1 MVWSRNYIA
10 VARDLDSVTRIDG
23 ENECV
28 PTQVGL
34 TRGAIDAIW
43 GAVQGFYRTAT
54 HPAITLA
61 LRRRGRLVMHRAI
74 GHARGNEP
82 GADGHQWIP
91 ATPQTPICLFSA
103 SKAITA
109 LLVHKL
115 AEDARLSLDERV
127 AHYIP
132 EYAQRGK
139 DRTTVRQLLSHR
151 AGIPTVPVKNLD
163 YRVIYDWDA
172 VIQMLCA
179 AKPFEATGERQA
191 YHAIT
196 GGFILGELVR
206 RVGGIGLHDALRQ
219 WIAEPLG
226 CRTMTYG
233 LPPELRS
240 IAAPNVF
247 TGPRPPW
254 MLDLVS
260 KRVLGAAFRD
270 VVRISNED
278 AFLTQ
283 PIPAGNI
290 FATADEAGRV
300 FQMLLD
306 GGSWQGRRLF
316 KPETVAEIVRPV
328 GKRQFDGMLVI
339 PVRFSAGMMLGDG
352 PVGLF
357 GPSSRQAFGHIGFLN
372 IVCWAD
378 PMRDISVAILNN
390 GKTLAPSSLTRLA
403 RVISAICKA
412 CMPSGAERRATAD
425 ALSAG

>member
-1 MVWSRNYIA
+1 MVWNRNYIA
-10 VARDLDSVTRIDG
+10 VARDLASVTRIDAV
-23 ENECV
+23 NEC
-28 PTQVGL
+28 PPEQAGL
-34 TRGAIDAIW
+34 TRDAIDAIW
-43 GAVQGFYRTAT
+43 SAVQGFYRTAT
-54 HPAITLA
+54 HPAITIA
-61 LRRRGRLVMHRAI
+61 LRRRGHLAMHRAI

-82 GADGHQWIP
+82 GADGRQWVP

-115 AEDARLSLDERV
+115 AEDGRLALDERV
-127 AHYIP
+127 ATYLP

-151 AGIPTVPVKNLD
+151 AGIPTVPIKNLD

-172 VIQMLCA
+172 VIRMLCA

-206 RVGGIGLHDALRQ
+206 RVGKISLHDALRQ

-226 CRTMTYG
+226 CQYMTYG
-233 LPPELRS
+233 LAPEHRAA
-240 IAAPNVF
+240 AAPNVF

-254 MLDLVS
+254 MLDLVAR
-260 KRVLGAAFRD
+260 RVLGANFRD

-290 FATADEAGRV
+290 FSTADEAGRV

-306 GGSWQGRRLF
+306 GGTWQGRRVF

-357 GPSSRQAFGHIGFLN
+357 GPGSRRAFGHIGFLN
-372 IVCWAD
+372 IVCWAE
-378 PMRDISVAILNN
+378 PTREISVAILNN
-390 GKTLAPSSLTRLA
+390 GKTIAPSSLTRLA
-403 RVISAICKA
+403 RVINAICKA
-412 CMPSGAERRATAD
+412 CVPRDEARMAEAI
-425 ALSAG
+425 SAG

>member
-1 MVWSRNYIA
+1 MAWNRNYIG
-10 VARDLDSVTRIDG
+10 VARDLDSVTRIDRA
-23 ENECV
+23 NEC
-28 PTQVGL
+28 PPEHAGL
-34 TRGAIDAIW
+34 TNEAVDAIW
-43 GAVQGFYRTAT
+43 RAVQGFYRTAT
-54 HPAITLA
+54 HPAITVA

-82 GADGHQWIP
+82 GADGRHWVP
-91 ATPQTPICLFSA
+91 ATPETPICLFSA

-115 AEDARLSLDERV
+115 VEDGCLSLDERV
-127 AHYIP
+127 APYIP

-151 AGIPTVPVKNLD
+151 AGIPTVPDKNLD

-172 VIQMLCA
+172 VLRMLCA

-206 RVGGIGLHDALRQ
+206 RVGGTSLHDALRQ

-226 CRTMTYG
+226 CRTLTYG
-233 LPPELRS
+233 LAPELRAV
-240 IAAPNVF
+240 AAPNVF

-254 MLDLVS
+254 MLDLVAR
-260 KRVLGAAFRD
+260 RVLGANFRD
-270 VVRISNED
+270 VVRISNEEE
-278 AFLTQ
+278 FLTR

-290 FATADEAGRV
+290 FATADDAGRV

-306 GGSWQGRRLF
+306 GGTWRGRRVF
-316 KPETVAEIVRPV
+316 QPETVAEIVRPV

-357 GPSSRQAFGHIGFLN
+357 GPASKRAFGHIGFLN

-378 PMRDISVAILNN
+378 PVRDISVAILNN
-390 GKTLAPSSLTRLA
+390 GKTIAPSSLTRLA
-403 RVISAICKA
+403 RVINAICKA
-412 CMPSGAERRATAD
+412 CVPTTEARAAD
-425 ALSAG
+425 AALSAG